1 VVPVT
6 VEQVVSVEVP
16 ADGAVVAFVAPRFA
30 GIDGGSVV
38 VRVPATLMARVLA
51 LAPGSRTTLRF
62 DPAPPL
68 ASDAQ
73 RGFLGGGNVVPLGT
87 PIDLRL
93 ETRDAGGVP
102 VDLGALRTT
111 VDGVSTAPGV
121 DVAVPVPARFVGA
134 DLTFA
139 CLVGLYEPGIGGGF
153 LGYGRLPAP
162 YDVASVTHVLT
173 IDVDGLTGTLLLP
186 SELRVAYVSNF
197 DPDAHLWSNPTALAI
212 DLGPIGGPVTPMRVV
227 GPQVG
232 TRIFVSNPR
241 SGGVGWVDAAAV
253 GPEDPAKANLPLLP
267 PAEATLAL
275 PSSVKTNSATVH
287 VYAHEGPAAID
298 FGLVGPSG
306 TALTVIGPALEG
318 RVFVFNPVTE
328 NYGWVNL
335 AEVVTLEGV
344 PVGGT
349 AAPASPEPNKPP
361 VPVTGD
367 VVTLRNGVRLWSN
380 ATSTA
385 VDFGEVGPEGTRL
398 TLAGPREGPRALVF
412 NPKTE
417 NYGWIDI
424 ESISAPRR

>member
-1 VVPVT
+1 MC
-6 VEQVVSVEVP
+6 SS
-16 ADGAVVAFVAPRFA
+16 DL
-30 GIDGGSVV
+30 
-38 VRVPATLMARVLA
+38 TLMARVLA

-253 GPEDPAKANLPLLP
+253 GPEDPAKANLQIGR
-267 PAEATLAL
+267 A
-275 PSSVKTNSATVH
+275 H
-287 VYAHEGPAAID
+287 V
-298 FGLVGPSG
+298 
-306 TALTVIGPALEG
+306 
-318 RVFVFNPVTE
+318 
-328 NYGWVNL
+328 
-335 AEVVTLEGV
+335 
-344 PVGGT
+344 
-349 AAPASPEPNKPP
+349 
-361 VPVTGD
+361 
-367 VVTLRNGVRLWSN
+367 
-380 ATSTA
+380 
-385 VDFGEVGPEGTRL
+385 
-398 TLAGPREGPRALVF
+398 
-412 NPKTE
+412 
-417 NYGWIDI
+417 
-424 ESISAPRR
+424 

>member
-1 VVPVT
+1 
-6 VEQVVSVEVP
+6 
-16 ADGAVVAFVAPRFA
+16 
-30 GIDGGSVV
+30 
-38 VRVPATLMARVLA
+38 M
-51 LAPGSRTTLRF
+51 
-62 DPAPPL
+62 
-68 ASDAQ
+68 
-73 RGFLGGGNVVPLGT
+73 
-87 PIDLRL
+87 
-93 ETRDAGGVP
+93 
-102 VDLGALRTT
+102 
-111 VDGVSTAPGV
+111 
-121 DVAVPVPARFVGA
+121 
-134 DLTFA
+134 
-139 CLVGLYEPGIGGGF
+139 
-153 LGYGRLPAP
+153 
-162 YDVASVTHVLT
+162 
-173 IDVDGLTGTLLLP
+173 
-186 SELRVAYVSNF
+186 
-197 DPDAHLWSNPTALAI
+197 
-212 DLGPIGGPVTPMRVV
+212 
-227 GPQVG
+227 
-232 TRIFVSNPR
+232 
-241 SGGVGWVDAAAV
+241 
-253 GPEDPAKANLPLLP
+253 
-267 PAEATLAL
+267 
-275 PSSVKTNSATVH
+275 H

-298 FGLVGPSG
+298 FGLVGPSGTALTVIGPAIEGRVFVFNPVTENYGWVNLAEVVTIDGSPVGQPAPVNLPATPAKPEAPAALPSSVKTISATVHVYAHEGPAATDFGLVGPAG